1 MAAAPTHAG
10 WFRMDAVDD
19 VERRALPEFFDG
31 SSATKTPQ
39 AYTHMRNLLVT
50 TYREAPNL
58 HLSVTESR
66 RHIAADVGSVMR
78 LHQFLEHWGLINYC
92 GAHSASNGPVLG
104 SAPPPPSAASA
115 TDLSVRAP
123 LALGG
128 GEWSA
133 QETLALVE
141 ALDVL
146 GPDASWDDVAAQVGR
161 SAEDCVAHFLALP
174 IEEPYAPMAGSE
186 RPNGAPEAADE
197 STNDAML
204 CQLAL
209 LANAVA
215 PTRKRPHDDVEA
227 TAAAAAVATATA
239 SLQSAA
245 RGAASSVLAHAV
257 ALHSREDP
265 ALGSLFA
272 SVVDAQVR
280 LVETKLAN
288 LEEVA
293 SLMHREREQL
303 ERLRSR
309 QRLAACSTHTS
320 PAEQPKRD
328 DAPAP

>member
-1 MAAAPTHAG
+1 MAAAPAHAG
-10 WFRMDAVDD
+10 WFRLDAVDD

-39 AYTHMRNLLVT
+39 AYTHMRNLLVS

-92 GAHSASNGPVLG
+92 GALSASNGPVLG
-104 SAPPPPSAASA
+104 SAQPPPSAASA
-115 TDLSVRAP
+115 TDLSVRPP

-146 GPDASWDDVAAQVGR
+146 GPDGGWDDVAAQVGR

-186 RPNGAPEAADE
+186 RPNGEAAAP
-197 STNDAML
+197 TNDAML

-215 PTRKRPHDDVEA
+215 PTRKRPHDDVDA
-227 TAAAAAVATATA
+227 TVAAAAAATG
-239 SLQSAA
+239 SLQAAA

-257 ALHSREDP
+257 ALHSQEDP
-265 ALGSLFA
+265 AIGSLFA
-272 SVVDAQVR
+272 TVVDAQVR

-309 QRLAACSTHTS
+309 QRLASCSTRTS

-328 DAPAP
+328 DAAP